1 MKHYIIAVLLIV
13 LTACYK
19 DKGNYDYVELK
30 PPVLSNFDSSYIA
43 YAGDSLI
50 IAPVITLPGGKTDI
64 SCTWKIMIPEE
75 ARSADYEGN
84 ALRIVYGLGARN
96 YNATL
101 IVTDN
106 SNGMKY
112 FYNFTIIGRTAFTT
126 GTVVL
131 SEAGGVAKLSFVK
144 PDGSIQPNIYEGING
159 EELGTGALQIVPV
172 QNLFYMNVITAYWV
186 LCSGGTNP
194 AVQIDANNMQRLKY
208 IRENF
213 YEPPAVL
220 NPQFLLP
227 LINGTTTAI
236 INEQMYLGTNE
247 TAPFATY
254 YGYYGVPVPGSY
266 KLFPQLL
273 ATYTP
278 STNYT
283 LGFESEKKSFV
294 RIVSGSYF
302 GTEYDQVDSV
312 FNPKDLK
319 MDLIRME
326 KFDDNNVFA
335 FCDSAGKKIELK
347 FAVDFLDGHTKL
359 QTLYKR
365 EFPAAN
371 LLTAETRWAA
381 SPIGVFYL
389 TSGDKIYRY
398 NPLNKEIKAL
408 TTNFGGKTVT
418 MIKLIEDGKKLIAG
432 IDGSILTLDVSPGKF
447 GDILQRTDGI
457 PGKVVDMVIR

>member
-50 IAPVITLPGGKTDI
+50 IAPVVTLPGGKTDFT
-64 SCTWKIMIPEE
+64 CNWKILVPEE

-101 IVTDN
+101 IVTDK
-106 SNGMKY
+106 SNDMKY

-131 SEAGGVAKLSFVK
+131 SEAAGVGKLSFVK
-144 PDGSIQPNIYEGING
+144 PDGSIQANIYEGING
-159 EELGTGALQIVPV
+159 EELGTGARQIVTV
-172 QNLFYMNVITAYWV
+172 RNQNYLNVVTAYWV
-186 LCSGGTNP
+186 LCSGGPNP
-194 AVQIDANNMQRLKY
+194 AVMLDANNMQRLKY
-208 IRENF
+208 LKENF
-213 YEPPAVL
+213 YEPPAEL
-220 NPQFLLP
+220 KPQFLLP
-227 LINGTTTAI
+227 MSNGTTTAI
-236 INEQMYLGTNE
+236 INDVLYTGTFE

-273 ATYTP
+273 AGD
-278 STNYT
+278 NHI
-283 LGFESEKKSFV
+283 LGFEAEKKSFI
-294 RIVSGSYF
+294 RINGGTYF
-302 GTEYDQVDSV
+302 GTDYDQVDSV

-326 KFDDNNVFA
+326 KFNNDNVFA

-347 FAVDFLDGHTKL
+347 FAVDFDGNKKL
-359 QTLYKR
+359 QTIYKR
-365 EFPAAN
+365 EFPGAGF
-371 LLTAETRWAA
+371 LTAETRWAA
-381 SPIGVFYL
+381 SPAILFYF

-398 NPLNKEIKAL
+398 NPVNKDIRAL
-408 TTNFGGKTVT
+408 AADFGGKTVT
-418 MIKLIEDGKKLIAG
+418 MIKLIDGGNKLIAG
-432 IDGSILTLDVSPGKF
+432 IDGSILTLDVSVGQS
-447 GDILQRTDGI
+447 GNILQRTDGI
-457 PGKVVDMVIR
+457 PGKVIDVVVR

>member
-30 PPVLSNFDSSYIA
+30 PPVLTNFDSSYIA
-43 YAGDSLI
+43 YVGDSLI
-50 IAPVITLPGGKTDI
+50 ISPVITLPGGKTDV
-64 SCTWKIMIPEE
+64 SCAWKIELPDE

-84 ALRIVYGLGARN
+84 SLRIVYGFGARN
-96 YNATL
+96 RNATL
-101 IVTDN
+101 IITDN

-112 FYNFTIIGRTAFTT
+112 FYNFTIVGKTAFTT

-131 SEAGGVAKLSFVK
+131 SESAGVGKLSFVK
-144 PDGSIQPNIYEGING
+144 PDGSIQPNIYEGINS
-159 EELGTGALQIVPV
+159 EELGTGPLQIVPV
-172 QNLFYMNVITAYWV
+172 QNQFYMNVLTSYWV
-186 LCSGGTNP
+186 LCSGGTHP
-194 AVQIDANNMQRLKY
+194 AVQIDANDMKRMKY
-208 IRENF
+208 ISENF
-213 YEPPAVL
+213 YEPPAAL

-227 LINGTTTAI
+227 VINGTTIAI
-236 INEQMYLGTNE
+236 INQQMYLGTTE
-247 TAPFATY
+247 TAPFGTY

-273 ATYTP
+273 TTYTP
-278 STNYT
+278 NGDYV
-283 LGFESEKKSFV
+283 LGFDSEKKSFV
-294 RIVSGSYF
+294 RFISGSYF

-319 MDLIRME
+319 MDLIRMA

-347 FAVDFLDGHTKL
+347 FTVDFLNGNTKL
-359 QTLYKR
+359 KTLYKR

-381 SPIGVFYL
+381 SPIGVFYF

-398 NPLNKEIKAL
+398 NPLNEEVKAL
-408 TTNFGGKTVT
+408 ASDFGGKTVT
-418 MIKLIEDGKKLIAG
+418 MIKLIEGGNKLIVG
-432 IDGSILTLDVSPGKF
+432 IEGSILTLDVSVGQN
-447 GDILQRTDGI
+447 GTVLQRTDGI
-457 PGKVVDMVIR
+457 PGKVIDIVIR